1 MINKITEMVIIRAAM
16 RNKLI
21 SLIKITNLTITIKS
35 SIGIFRIL
43 KLLGIKLKQG
53 GQKWEVIRILIKIEQ
68 VPSIIDLKKLE
79 YK

>member
-1 MINKITEMVIIRAAM
+1 MINKITEMVIIRATM

-68 VPSIIDLKKLE
+68 VPSIIDLKKPE

>member
-68 VPSIIDLKKLE
+68 VPSIIDLKKPE

>member
-35 SIGIFRIL
+35 NIGIFRIL

-68 VPSIIDLKKLE
+68 VPSIIDLKKPE

>member
-53 GQKWEVIRILIKIEQ
+53 GLKWEVIRILIKIEQ